1 MAIRKGEH
9 MKYKSGM
16 KVRLEDQVFEVIDEC
31 DNCKEGWETMQRE
44 SGIEVQQI
52 CQECD
57 GLVDGSTTYR
67 FQKEDGYIIII
78 GEDNGEKT
86 NHNNA

>member
-1 MAIRKGEH
+1 

-57 GLVDGSTTYR
+57 GLVDCSTTYK

-78 GEDNGEKT
+78 GEDNG
-86 NHNNA
+86 

>member
-1 MAIRKGEH
+1 
-9 MKYKSGM
+9 MKYKAGM

-31 DNCKEGWETMQRE
+31 GNCKEGWETMQRD
-44 SGIEVQQI
+44 SCIDVQQI

-57 GLVDGSTTYR
+57 GLVDGSTTYQ

-78 GEDNGEKT
+78 GEDNGEKAK
-86 NHNNA
+86 NSDA

>member
-1 MAIRKGEH
+1 

-31 DNCKEGWETMQRE
+31 DNCKEGWETMQRD

-52 CQECD
+52 CQQCD
-57 GLVDGSTTYR
+57 GLVDGSTTYIS
-67 FQKEDGYIIII
+67 KKKIYIIIK
-78 GEDNGEKT
+78 EKT
-86 NHNNA
+86 MAKKQKIVMLEKIYNS